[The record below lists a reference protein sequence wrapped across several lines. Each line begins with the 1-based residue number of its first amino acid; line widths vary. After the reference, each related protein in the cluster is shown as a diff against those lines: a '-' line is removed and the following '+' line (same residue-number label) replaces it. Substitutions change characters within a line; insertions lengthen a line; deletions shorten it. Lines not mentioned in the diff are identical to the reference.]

1 MTLSQNVHTQTPTS
15 QNITI
20 MRSKNLQ
27 FCAFFTRC
35 YTTCI
40 SACNVARVL
49 HFLCTHHAHV
59 MHMWCTSRVSSANH
73 MTHHMIHHNYFILRK
88 NHQFTICWLDDFT
101 SDVIFLSLPLFTHFF
116 KSVFISFLL
125 IRCMWS
131 LFSLPVSAIVF
142 LFRHVCGDRG
152 YLRPETAQAWH
163 QTRRLESR
171 LDSGMFSKV

>member
-1 MTLSQNVHTQTPTS
+1 
-15 QNITI
+15 

-40 SACNVARVL
+40 SACNVARVFA
-49 HFLCTHHAHV
+49 FLIHTSCACYAHV
-59 MHMWCTSRVSSANH
+59 VHITSIISKSHDSSH
-73 MTHHMIHHNYFILRK
+73 DSSQLFHSKKKSSVY
-88 NHQFTICWLDDFT
+88 QFTIYWLDDFT

-116 KSVFISFLL
+116 YQFSSVFFI
-125 IRCMWS
+125 IRCKWS

-142 LFRHVCGDRG
+142 LFRHVCSDRG

>member
-1 MTLSQNVHTQTPTS
+1 
-15 QNITI
+15 

-59 MHMWCTSRVSSANH
+59 LHMWCTSRVSSANH

-101 SDVIFLSLPLFTHFF
+101 SDVIFLSLPLFTHFLNQF
-116 KSVFISFLL
+116 SSVFFLFVV
-125 IRCMWS
+125 CGPYF
-131 LFSLPVSAIVF
+131 LFQSLPLSSCFVMCAVTEAI
-142 LFRHVCGDRG
+142 CGQRR
-152 YLRPETAQAWH
+152 LRPDIRHAVSRVDSTLVCS
-163 QTRRLESR
+163 RKYNSRIRLLEH
-171 LDSGMFSKV
+171 LVTL